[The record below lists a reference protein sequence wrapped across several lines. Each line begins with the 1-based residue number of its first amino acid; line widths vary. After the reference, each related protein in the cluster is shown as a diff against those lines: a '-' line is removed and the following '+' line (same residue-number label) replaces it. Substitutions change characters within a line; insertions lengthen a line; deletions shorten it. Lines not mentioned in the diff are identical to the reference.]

1 MRPFSYV
8 QSFVDRKTGAVFHYF
23 RRRGHKRIRLPG
35 LPGSREFMAAYQD
48 ALDGSPLQI
57 GAKRTR
63 AGTVNAAIIGYY
75 DSSTYFGSLAPS
87 TQAIR
92 RQVLERFRAAHG
104 ELPIASLPQKFIVLA
119 LGKMKPFAAR
129 NWLKAIRHLMAYAV
143 SADLCSA
150 DPTQGI
156 KLPKVKTSGIYT
168 WNEQDIADYEA
179 AHSIGTKARLALALG
194 LHTGQRRGDV
204 IRMGRQHIRD
214 GILHVR
220 QEKTGIALDIPVHP
234 ELRSIID
241 ATSGDHLSLLT
252 TKAGRPY
259 RADDFGRKFRVW
271 CDAAGLPEQCSFHGL
286 RKAACRRLAE
296 AGCSANEIAAI
307 SGHATLSEV
316 QRYTKAADQARMAR
330 NAMARQAND
339 PATSS
344 VKSEKV

>member
-1 MRPFSYV
+1 
-8 QSFVDRKTGAVFHYF
+8 
-23 RRRGHKRIRLPG
+23 
-35 LPGSREFMAAYQD
+35 LPGSAAFLAAYRD
-48 ALDGSPLQI
+48 AVDQPQMSI
-57 GAKRTR
+57 GAKRTK
-63 AGTVNAAIIGYY
+63 AGTVNAAIVGYY
-75 DSSTYFGSLAPS
+75 DSTMFFGSLAPS

-104 ELPIASLPQKFIVLA
+104 DLPIASLPQKFITA
-119 LGKMKPFAAR
+119 SLGKMKPFAAR

-143 SADLCSA
+143 SADLCGA

-234 ELRSIID
+234 ELRAIID
-241 ATSGDHLSLLT
+241 ATSGDHLSFLT

-259 RADDFGRKFRVW
+259 LADDFGRKFRVW

-286 RKAACRRLAE
+286 RKAACRR
-296 AGCSANEIAAI
+296 
-307 SGHATLSEV
+307 
-316 QRYTKAADQARMAR
+316 
-330 NAMARQAND
+330 
-339 PATSS
+339 
-344 VKSEKV
+344 